1 MAAPAT
7 QISMALGVAR
17 FSDPDIWSKVID
29 QTLIFCIILGENRSP
44 GHELQTHGC
53 CRALDPDIA
62 LCSSPGLGDTM
73 ILGDRVGH
81 SDQDVS
87 SGSMT
92 LIHHH
97 NHRLRPFCNTV
108 DSTGHPNLAGFDIST
123 ALGHQYLNRL
133 WPRPW
138 ASM

>member
-97 NHRLRPFCNTV
+97 NHRLRPRAATQ
-108 DSTGHPNLAGFDIST
+108 LT
-123 ALGHQYLNRL
+123 ALATQIWLALTSVQPLDTNI
-133 WPRPW
+133 
-138 ASM
+138 